1 MTARPS
7 FLFRE
12 QTLTLSYFPKQLEEK
27 KKTRYEK
34 WNGKLGSVLKSQR

>member
-12 QTLTLSYFPKQLEEK
+12 QTLTLSNFLTQLEEK
-27 KKTRYEK
+27 KKKKPAMR
-34 WNGKLGSVLKSQR
+34 NGMTN